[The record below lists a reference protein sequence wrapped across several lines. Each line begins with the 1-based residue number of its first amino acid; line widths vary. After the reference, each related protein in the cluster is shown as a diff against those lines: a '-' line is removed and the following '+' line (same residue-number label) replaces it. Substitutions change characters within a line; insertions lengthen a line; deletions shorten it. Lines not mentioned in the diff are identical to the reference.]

1 MCACVYARA
10 CVRAHIVSRQ
20 TGRQADR
27 QTDRKADRQ
36 AGTQTR
42 RRADIEK
49 TEACVCERGGG
60 VERGTRWLGAKAIA
74 ETPFEKSV
82 SFLASTNWILSG
94 PCCPR
99 PPTWMRV
106 STCERGARAG
116 AFVCAQRRVFL
127 FGQSACGRE
136 RARTRDLLL
145 LPDDDSAVI
154 GAGGQH
160 LPEFRVR
167 PVDFPDRRTVACA
180 WRASG
185 SERGAAA
192 GSGQRRRSA
201 RGHRR
206 PRFRVERRQAGAR
219 ARQAGA
225 RAGAHGPRGAGGMGT
240 KRLADRMPVA
250 VVVCFEYLDAL
261 PPSPRRRSART
272 QARRHTWSSARPRS
286 ARARAMPHT
295 RDAAHQPSGLASA
308 RARTRS
314 APRGRAHRA
323 HLVAGAGRHALAVVV
338 VRNVVDARLVAR
350 RHLGRRLQRRRGHR
364 RPRPGAVRRTA
375 AGRGAVFGAP
385 PAAQLHSGLAA
396 LRPCRSSC
404 SDGFHGDGFVRF
416 GANSKIFEAPSSRCR
431 RRGA

>member
-261 PPSPRRRSART
+261 PPFPPRRSART

-323 HLVAGAGRHALAVVV
+323 PCRWSRSPRACRSSRAQCGGCTPCGSSAPWPSASASPRPSPPTTWCGPAH
-338 VRNVVDARLVAR
+338 R
-350 RHLGRRLQRRRGHR
+350 RGTRRGGPPVHRRR
-364 RPRPGAVRRTA
+364 
-375 AGRGAVFGAP
+375 
-385 PAAQLHSGLAA
+385 QLHSGLAA
-396 LRPCRSSC
+396 LL
-404 SDGFHGDGFVRF
+404 GLAAVRVQT
-416 GANSKIFEAPSSRCR
+416 G
-431 RRGA
+431 RRGIC

>member
-1 MCACVYARA
+1 MEVFVCACVYARA

-136 RARTRDLLL
+136 RARARDLLL

-160 LPEFRVR
+160 LPKFRVR

-185 SERGAAA
+185 SERGPRRKA
-192 GSGQRRRSA
+192 GSGVGARRSA
-201 RGHRR
+201 KGRRSGR
-206 PRFRVERRQAGAR
+206 PRLVWSAARRER
-219 ARQAGA
+219 AR
-225 RAGAHGPRGAGGMGT
+225 
-240 KRLADRMPVA
+240 
-250 VVVCFEYLDAL
+250 
-261 PPSPRRRSART
+261 
-272 QARRHTWSSARPRS
+272 
-286 ARARAMPHT
+286 
-295 RDAAHQPSGLASA
+295 
-308 RARTRS
+308 
-314 APRGRAHRA
+314 
-323 HLVAGAGRHALAVVV
+323 
-338 VRNVVDARLVAR
+338 
-350 RHLGRRLQRRRGHR
+350 GRRAARG
-364 RPRPGAVRRTA
+364 
-375 AGRGAVFGAP
+375 GR
-385 PAAQLHSGLAA
+385 
-396 LRPCRSSC
+396 
-404 SDGFHGDGFVRF
+404 DGDGHQKTGRSD
-416 GANSKIFEAPSSRCR
+416 ASCR
-431 RRGA
+431 RRLFRIP